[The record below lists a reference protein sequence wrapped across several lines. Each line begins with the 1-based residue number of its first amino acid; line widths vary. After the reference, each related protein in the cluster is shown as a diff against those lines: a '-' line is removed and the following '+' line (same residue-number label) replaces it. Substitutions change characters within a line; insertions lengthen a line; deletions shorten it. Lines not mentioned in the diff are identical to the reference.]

1 MWIIAIDVLYVFN
14 AVCLFFCYHI
24 YRINK
29 SVFFLIF
36 FHFYQGKRRGRK
48 KGTKNKGSAEVIK
61 KLGDATL
68 LFAEEKFNEV

>member
-1 MWIIAIDVLYVFN
+1 MQLMSFFVIIFIAL
-14 AVCLFFCYHI
+14 
-24 YRINK
+24 INQK
-29 SVFFLIF
+29 FFLIF
-36 FHFYQGKRRGRK
+36 FHFYQGKKRGRK